1 MVLSAESGR
10 RVRKHKKYYKVDT
23 LAEQVDTYNNVDRF
37 ENRSYAKPLFA
48 FALTACIS
56 KLNKSAC

>member
-1 MVLSAESGR
+1 MVLNAESGR
-10 RVRKHKKYYKVDT
+10 RVRKYKPRYKVDA
-23 LAEQVDTYNNVDRF
+23 LAYQAHTYNDPDRF